1 MLNCINFHPILNPE
15 DNDLFGYKL
24 DFETTNYFDGN
35 IGKQTWRSKNSSST
49 SMKSYIY
56 GYDNSDRL
64 LSATYSGAAYFSV
77 PFINYDLNGNIK
89 NLHRNG
95 STDSSNSAMDRLQYA
110 YSGNKLLSV
119 TDTITWNPDMG
130 DFRDGNTSGNDYTYW
145 SDGSLKSDANK
156 GISQIDYDS
165 YLKKVKQVSF
175 GNGNWIKWYYNGQG
189 DVLKRDNSGG
199 TKWVYSENAIYK
211 NDSLYQIGIQEG
223 RVILDTNQNFNYEF
237 EYRDHLGNLRLSIR
251 DTTIGNPE
259 IHGVPNITQEVDYY
273 PFGLEHKT
281 TSQTFSKPQ
290 NFKFQN
296 QERVEDF
303 NLNWDFFKYRYSDP
317 QLGRF
322 FQSDPI
328 SEDYLSLSNY
338 QFASN
343 SPIMKVELEGL
354 EGIPYYLIPN
364 AVQNP
369 NGVSAHTLGFASG
382 VKNALSG
389 IQSMIQSPRQTVKS
403 FLELASPLPNATQFQ
418 AAQGIINDVD
428 ALVNGDG
435 MERGEMIGRN
445 ATNIAITKGVTEAI
459 GSVSNTL
466 TKVDYTVATA
476 TEFADPKFAKQLLR
490 SLEESGEKSVQSSIK
505 SLTKKITKHESDL
518 AKYRKE
524 GGYTSSV
531 ERELRTFNKQ
541 LDTAKEFVKRNN
553 IDIE

>member
-1 MLNCINFHPILNPE
+1 
-15 DNDLFGYKL
+15 
-24 DFETTNYFDGN
+24 
-35 IGKQTWRSKNSSST
+35 
-49 SMKSYIY
+49 
-56 GYDNSDRL
+56 
-64 LSATYSGAAYFSV
+64 
-77 PFINYDLNGNIK
+77 
-89 NLHRNG
+89 
-95 STDSSNSAMDRLQYA
+95 
-110 YSGNKLLSV
+110 
-119 TDTITWNPDMG
+119 
-130 DFRDGNTSGNDYTYW
+130 
-145 SDGSLKSDANK
+145 
-156 GISQIDYDS
+156 
-165 YLKKVKQVSF
+165 
-175 GNGNWIKWYYNGQG
+175 
-189 DVLKRDNSGG
+189 
-199 TKWVYSENAIYK
+199 
-211 NDSLYQIGIQEG
+211 
-223 RVILDTNQNFNYEF
+223 
-237 EYRDHLGNLRLSIR
+237 
-251 DTTIGNPE
+251 
-259 IHGVPNITQEVDYY
+259 
-273 PFGLEHKT
+273 
-281 TSQTFSKPQ
+281 
-290 NFKFQN
+290 
-296 QERVEDF
+296 
-303 NLNWDFFKYRYSDP
+303 
-317 QLGRF
+317 
-322 FQSDPI
+322 
-328 SEDYLSLSNY
+328 
-338 QFASN
+338 
-343 SPIMKVELEGL
+343 
-354 EGIPYYLIPN
+354 
-364 AVQNP
+364 
-369 NGVSAHTLGFASG
+369 LGFASG